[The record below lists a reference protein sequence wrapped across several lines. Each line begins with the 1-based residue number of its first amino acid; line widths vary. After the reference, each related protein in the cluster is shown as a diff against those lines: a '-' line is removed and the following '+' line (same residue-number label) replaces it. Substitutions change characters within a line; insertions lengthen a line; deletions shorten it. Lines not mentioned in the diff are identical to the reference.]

1 MRTAIKDNVANSIFA
16 VSPLARLVTPQVI
29 AKIGAIDMQ
38 PGEGNNQWPNLVMG
52 LVSTAA
58 RADVAEGPREA
69 SLRAMGFLLEALDE
83 YDESPL
89 LQNEV
94 DAALTAITGCMAQ
107 PSVPVRRAAVAALY
121 DALPF
126 VAKSFEDEQREERN
140 AIMMAVC
147 TATQVDDSVVK
158 IDAFQCVSR
167 IAELYYDHL
176 EDYMKV
182 LAELTA
188 TAARSKDSRIAMAA
202 LDFWAQLAEEEE
214 DRRANAAP
222 GKPESKEFTLKA
234 LKPLVEM
241 VFEIMA
247 SNKASEEEAEFGL
260 VDSTQAV
267 LQKAARAVG
276 HPIVDVIMPFINAN
290 FAHQDPLRR
299 DAAVMSF
306 GLILEGPDKQRLQ
319 KEIILP
325 ALPHF
330 LAKLEGATRD
340 PSVMVRSSTA
350 YSLSVVFAEHL
361 EVLAPYNDFGNLV
374 QLLCRALDDE
384 PIVVKYVAKALN
396 ELITGMHDD
405 VREFEVDEEG
415 KRTLLSPLFYHVIN
429 ALMLRADKPD
439 WYEHDLRGD
448 CYLCIT
454 SVIEAAAEDDEAVLI
469 AFLSNCLQRLD
480 ASCTKTHASLAAQQ
494 AGAGAG
500 AEAAGVLSLEERA
513 QEVALQEKVCVMV
526 NEMMQQVKEKAAP
539 AADQVASIMVRIVQA
554 KCGAEAEATM
564 CLATLTLV
572 VGASYE
578 RYMPVVYPLLIAA
591 MKNTDEHDTCKYAIM
606 AVSDVAR
613 ALGARFEPV
622 AGEVVDVLKGILQKQ
637 DVMRSL
643 KPPALAAFADVAI
656 ALGPRIEEYLINIL
670 AIVKSAAKTDIP
682 PDDEDLAEYLT
693 EVRKAAIEAW
703 SCLLLAFASEDG
715 DSQEVKLAKGQAA
728 LRCLEPSLPDLR
740 EVACKWAAEWKT
752 ASDQA
757 EAEGETWEPDFAL
770 LQHTVQILGDASQV
784 LPHAAV
790 APYLNRRVPEILW
803 LCMLETRINKREYPE
818 DEAMSVYAGKF
829 LPP

>member
-1 MRTAIKDNVANSIFA
+1 
-16 VSPLARLVTPQVI
+16 
-29 AKIGAIDMQ
+29 
-38 PGEGNNQWPNLVMG
+38 
-52 LVSTAA
+52 
-58 RADVAEGPREA
+58 
-69 SLRAMGFLLEALDE
+69 
-83 YDESPL
+83 
-89 LQNEV
+89 
-94 DAALTAITGCMAQ
+94 
-107 PSVPVRRAAVAALY
+107 
-121 DALPF
+121 
-126 VAKSFEDEQREERN
+126 
-140 AIMMAVC
+140 
-147 TATQVDDSVVK
+147 
-158 IDAFQCVSR
+158 
-167 IAELYYDHL
+167 
-176 EDYMKV
+176 MKV

-188 TAARSKDSRIAMAA
+188 TAARSKDPRIAMAA

-214 DRRANAAP
+214 DRRSNSEQGQGPA
-222 GKPESKEFTLKA
+222 SKEFTLKA
-234 LKPLVEM
+234 LKLLVEM

-247 SNKASEEEAEFGL
+247 SNKASEEEAEYGL

-290 FAHQDPLRR
+290 FSHQDPLRR

-306 GLILEGPDKQRLQ
+306 GLILEGPDKPRLQ

-340 PSVMVRSSTA
+340 PSPTVRSSTA

-361 EVLAPYNDFGNLV
+361 EVLAPYDNFGNLV

-384 PIVVKYVAKALN
+384 PIVVKYVACALN
-396 ELITGMHDD
+396 NLITGMHDD
-405 VREFEVDEEG
+405 VREFEVEEG

-439 WYEHDLRGD
+439 WFEHDLRGD

-454 SVIEAAAEDDEAVLI
+454 SVIEAAGEEDEAILI

-480 ASCTKTHASLAAQQ
+480 ASCAKTHAAQVAA
-494 AGAGAG
+494 AGGAGAL
-500 AEAAGVLSLEERA
+500 AAGALSQEERA
-513 QEVALQEKVCVMV
+513 QEVALQEKVCEMI
-526 NEMMQQVKEKAAP
+526 NEMMTQVKEKAAP
-539 AADQVASIMVRIVQA
+539 GADQVAAIMVRIVQA
-554 KCGAEAEATM
+554 KAGAEAEAIL

-572 VGASYE
+572 VGEAYE
-578 RYMPVVYPLLIAA
+578 RYMPVVYPLLLDA
-591 MKNTDEHDTCKYAIM
+591 MRNTDEHATCKYAIM
-606 AVSDVAR
+606 AISDLAR
-613 ALGARFEPV
+613 ALGPRFEPV

-643 KPPALAAFADVAI
+643 KPPALASFADIAI
-656 ALGPRIEEYLINIL
+656 ALGPRIEDYLVNIL

-703 SCLLLAFASEDG
+703 SGLLLAFSVDEED
-715 DSQEVKLAKGQAA
+715 SAQAKVAKGQGA
-728 LRCLEPSLPDLR
+728 LRCLEPSLPDLK
-740 EVACKWAAEWKT
+740 EVVCKWAAEWKN
-752 ASDQA
+752 ASDAA
-757 EAEGETWEPDFAL
+757 EADAGSWEPDFAL

-790 APYLNRRVPEILW
+790 QPYLNRRLPEIIW
-803 LCMLETRINKREYPE
+803 LCLLETRLNKREYPE
-818 DEAMSVYAGKF
+818 DEPLSVCESARRAHNDALAQAHARSFTQSRTPNRNIRTASCSPPTRADAGKY

>member
-1 MRTAIKDNVANSIFA
+1 
-16 VSPLARLVTPQVI
+16 
-29 AKIGAIDMQ
+29 
-38 PGEGNNQWPNLVMG
+38 
-52 LVSTAA
+52 
-58 RADVAEGPREA
+58 
-69 SLRAMGFLLEALDE
+69 
-83 YDESPL
+83 
-89 LQNEV
+89 
-94 DAALTAITGCMAQ
+94 
-107 PSVPVRRAAVAALY
+107 
-121 DALPF
+121 
-126 VAKSFEDEQREERN
+126 
-140 AIMMAVC
+140 
-147 TATQVDDSVVK
+147 
-158 IDAFQCVSR
+158 
-167 IAELYYDHL
+167 
-176 EDYMKV
+176 MKV

-188 TAARSKDSRIAMAA
+188 TAARSKEARIAMAA

-214 DRRANAAP
+214 DRRNNAGGDGPA
-222 GKPESKEFTLKA
+222 SKEFTLKA

-247 SNKASEEEAEFGL
+247 TNKASEEEAEYGL

-290 FAHQDPLRR
+290 FANPDPLRR

-306 GLILEGPDKQRLQ
+306 GLILEGPDKPRLQ

-340 PSVMVRSSTA
+340 PSPAVRSSTA
-350 YSLSVVFAEHL
+350 YSLSVIFAEHL
-361 EVLAPYNDFGNLV
+361 EVLAPYNDFQNLV

-384 PIVVKYVAKALN
+384 PIVVKFVACALN
-396 ELITGMHDD
+396 NLITGMHDD
-405 VREFEVDEEG
+405 VREFVVDADG

-439 WYEHDLRGD
+439 WFEHDLRGD

-454 SVIEAAAEDDEAVLI
+454 SVIEAAGEEDEAILI

-480 ASCTKTHASLAAQQ
+480 ASCTKTQAALAA
-494 AGAGAG
+494 A
-500 AEAAGVLSLEERA
+500 AAGGAHAPGALSQEERA
-513 QEVALQEKVCVMV
+513 QEVALQEKICEMI
-526 NEMMQQVKEKAAP
+526 NEMMTQVKEKAAP
-539 AADQVASIMVRIVQA
+539 GADQVAGIMVRIVQA
-554 KCGAEAEATM
+554 KAGAEAEAIL

-572 VGASYE
+572 VGEAYE
-578 RYMPVVYPLLIAA
+578 RYMPVVYPLLLAA
-591 MKNTDEHDTCKYAIM
+591 MRNTDEHATCKYAIM
-606 AVSDVAR
+606 AVSDLAR

-643 KPPALAAFADVAI
+643 KPPALASFADIAI
-656 ALGPRIEEYLINIL
+656 ALGPRIEDYLVNIL

-703 SCLLLAFASEDG
+703 SGLLLAFAVDEED
-715 DSQEVKLAKGQAA
+715 SAQVKTAKGQGA
-728 LRCLEPSLPDLR
+728 LRCLEPSLPDLK
-740 EVACKWAAEWKT
+740 EVVCKWAAEWKN
-752 ASDQA
+752 AQDADDS
-757 EAEGETWEPDFAL
+757 WEPDFAL

-790 APYLNRRVPEILW
+790 QPFLNRRLPEIIW
-803 LCMLETRINKREYPE
+803 LCLLETRLNKREYPE
-818 DEAMSVYAGKF
+818 DEALSVYAGKY

>member
-1 MRTAIKDNVANSIFA
+1 
-16 VSPLARLVTPQVI
+16 
-29 AKIGAIDMQ
+29 
-38 PGEGNNQWPNLVMG
+38 
-52 LVSTAA
+52 
-58 RADVAEGPREA
+58 
-69 SLRAMGFLLEALDE
+69 
-83 YDESPL
+83 
-89 LQNEV
+89 
-94 DAALTAITGCMAQ
+94 
-107 PSVPVRRAAVAALY
+107 
-121 DALPF
+121 
-126 VAKSFEDEQREERN
+126 
-140 AIMMAVC
+140 
-147 TATQVDDSVVK
+147 
-158 IDAFQCVSR
+158 
-167 IAELYYDHL
+167 
-176 EDYMKV
+176 MKV

-188 TAARSKDSRIAMAA
+188 TAARSKEARIAMAA

-214 DRRANAAP
+214 DRRSNAAAGGP
-222 GKPESKEFTLKA
+222 ASKEFTLKA

-247 SNKASEEEAEFGL
+247 TNRASEEEAEYGL

-290 FAHQDPLRR
+290 FANPDPLRR

-306 GLILEGPDKQRLQ
+306 GLILEGPDKPRLQ

-340 PSVMVRSSTA
+340 PSPAVRSSTA

-361 EVLAPYNDFGNLV
+361 EVLAPYNDFANLV

-384 PIVVKYVAKALN
+384 PIVVKYVACALN
-396 ELITGMHDD
+396 NLITGMHDD
-405 VREFEVDEEG
+405 VREFVVDADG

-439 WYEHDLRGD
+439 WFEHDLRGD

-454 SVIEAAAEDDEAVLI
+454 SVIEAAGEDDEAILI

-480 ASCTKTHASLAAQQ
+480 ASCTKTHAALAA
-494 AGAGAG
+494 AAAAGGAGAHAPG
-500 AEAAGVLSLEERA
+500 ALSAEERA
-513 QEVALQEKVCVMV
+513 QEVALQEKICEMI
-526 NEMMQQVKEKAAP
+526 NEMMTQVKEKAAP
-539 AADQVASIMVRIVQA
+539 AADQVASIMVRIAQA
-554 KCGAEAEATM
+554 KAGAEAEAIL

-572 VGASYE
+572 VGEAYE
-578 RYMPVVYPLLIAA
+578 RYMPVVYPLLLAA
-591 MKNTDEHDTCKYAIM
+591 MRNTDEHATCKYAIM

-643 KPPALAAFADVAI
+643 KPPALASFADIAI
-656 ALGPRIEEYLINIL
+656 ALGPRIEDYLVNIL

-703 SCLLLAFASEDG
+703 SGLLLAFSVDED
-715 DSQEVKLAKGQAA
+715 DSPQAKLAKGQGA
-728 LRCLEPSLPDLR
+728 LRCLEPSLPDLK
-740 EVACKWAAEWKT
+740 EVVCKWAAEWKNAT
-752 ASDQA
+752 DAD
-757 EAEGETWEPDFAL
+757 EAWEPDFAL

-790 APYLNRRVPEILW
+790 QPYLNRRLPEILW
-803 LCMLETRINKREYPE
+803 LCLLETRLNKREYPD
-818 DEAMSVYAGKF
+818 DEALSVYAGKY